1 MTQLEVAHAKAG
13 LDLIQGAGLDLY
25 DGKLP
30 DNVTALS
37 LPWVTAHAVVEWEHD
52 TPNGSIR
59 NESSS
64 CVTTWYLRCAA
75 ANTTALMAVLGR
87 IRAVLLD
94 VVPVIAGRVCFP
106 IRMVSV
112 QTPDQD
118 NTLGTA
124 VIEATAIYE
133 LETRPA

>member
-1 MTQLEVAHAKAG
+1 MTAVEVAHVQAG
-13 LDLIQGAGLDLY
+13 TELIEGAGLALY

-30 DNVTALS
+30 DDVTTLA
-37 LPWVTAHAVVEWEHD
+37 LPWVLAQTVVEWEYEG
-52 TPNGSIR
+52 PNGSIR
-59 NESSS
+59 FESSS

-75 ANTTALMAVLGR
+75 ANNTALMAVLGR

-94 VVPVIAGRVCFP
+94 VVPVIDGRVCFP

-112 QTPDQD
+112 QMPDQD
-118 NTLGTA
+118 NTIGTA

>member
-1 MTQLEVAHAKAG
+1 MTAVEVAHVKAG
-13 LDLIQGAGLDLY
+13 LDLVEGTGLDVY

-30 DNVTALS
+30 DNVTTLA
-37 LPWVTAHAVVEWEHD
+37 LPWVTAYAVVEWEYD
-52 TPNGSIR
+52 GPNTSIR
-59 NESSS
+59 FESSS

-75 ANTTALMAVLGR
+75 ANTTALQAVLGR

-94 VVPVIAGRVCFP
+94 VVPVVAGRVCFP

-112 QTPDQD
+112 QTPGQD